1 MKGGGVEHMKKHL
14 LRATVVTAIGI
25 TWFYNY
31 FIVPRDKLYAQ
42 FWGNPDF
49 EKDMDER
56 FKRQRAAG
64 IFDQKFNVMLDDDEM
79 TLYKNAPMPL
89 DEYIAHQKKNGLCY
103 PPLSAAQLGEG
114 YWENGQWV
122 SEGEEAEEA
131 EEEE

>member
-14 LRATVVTAIGI
+14 IRGTVLTAIGVA
-25 TWFYNY
+25 WFYNY

-79 TLYKNAPMPL
+79 TLYQNAPMPL
-89 DEYIAHQKKNGLCY
+89 DEYIART
-103 PPLSAAQLGEG
+103 PPQRTRKCMSTSPEQGMRQTPKLAVDQ
-114 YWENGQWV
+114 
-122 SEGEEAEEA
+122 
-131 EEEE
+131 